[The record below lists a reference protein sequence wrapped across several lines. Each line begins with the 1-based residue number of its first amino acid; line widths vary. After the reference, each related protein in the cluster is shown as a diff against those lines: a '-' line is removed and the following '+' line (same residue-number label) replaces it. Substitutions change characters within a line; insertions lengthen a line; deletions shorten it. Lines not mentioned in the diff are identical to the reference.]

1 MNAIARAERDIAARE
16 TSNARDLA
24 VDALVAL
31 EMTEDRP
38 LTPEEFGDIQR
49 RITEAKN
56 YLHSAGVRVR
66 RAYRREQTDARR
78 SVA

>member
-1 MNAIARAERDIAARE
+1 MSNAIARAERNLAARE

-24 VDALVAL
+24 VNALVAL
-31 EMTEDRP
+31 EITEDRP

-49 RITEAKN
+49 RLTDAKN

-66 RAYRREQTDARR
+66 RAYRREQKEAK
-78 SVA
+78 AA

>member
-1 MNAIARAERDIAARE
+1 MNPIARAERNLAARE

-31 EMTEDRP
+31 ETTEARP

-49 RITEAKN
+49 RLTEAKK
-56 YLHSAGVRVR
+56 YLHSASVRVR
-66 RAYRREQTDARR
+66 RAYRREQTEARR
-78 SVA
+78 AA